1 MLRYCLLFIA
11 IIHIGC
17 KTSPDEGVKASSNL
31 SKDMTVSPSKPY
43 QPTYTADFLMG
54 KFDPTEHP
62 QMVEIDAQYADQK
75 GRIMHQE
82 AYEAFQEM
90 HKAAQA
96 DNIQLIIRSA
106 LRNFDYQKSIWERK
120 WTGQTILTGNINAT
134 EIHDPV
140 ERAREILKFSSMPG
154 TSRHHWGTDID
165 MNSFNN
171 TYFESG
177 RGKKEFDWLQENA
190 SRFGFCRSYTE
201 KTDNGRATGYEEE
214 KWHWSYTPLSKIM
227 LKDAQHLLKD
237 SQISGFLGSETATK
251 LSVVENYILGV
262 NLECK

>member
-1 MLRYCLLFIA
+1 MYRYLLIFIVLLFIA
-11 IIHIGC
+11 C
-17 KTSPDEGVKASSNL
+17 ESSQKNTDEAAKNL
-31 SKDMTVSPSKPY
+31 SEDMTAPSPSPY
-43 QPTYTADFLMG
+43 QPTFSADFLMG
-54 KFDPTEHP
+54 KFDPSEHP
-62 QMVEIDAQYADQK
+62 QMIEIDSKYADQK
-75 GRIMHQE
+75 GRIMHKE
-82 AYEAFQEM
+82 AYAAFQDM
-90 HKAAQA
+90 HQAAQS
-96 DNIQLIIRSA
+96 DGIQLIIRSA

-120 WTGQTILTGNINAT
+120 WTGQTILSGNINAT
-134 EIHDPV
+134 EINDPV

-190 SRFGFCRSYTE
+190 ANFGFCRSYTE
-201 KTDNGRATGYEEE
+201 KTDNGRTTGYEEE